1 LTPIT
6 ANPIAVMAKPAT
18 TTIRPENF
26 AASSRMLTAEVLALT
41 TRVEAGGRQD
51 APGACRLGGRHRPTA
66 SAVGS
71 TDAISAPSMFQNTP
85 PAEPVHVGSTAT
97 RAAMTT
103 GVLTD
108 HRDTGATDVDS
119 PVRNETEP
127 ATLAALALARQD
139 PPASLR
145 VTADASKPVCK
156 HYRLWYA

>member
-1 LTPIT
+1 
-6 ANPIAVMAKPAT
+6 MAKPAA

-26 AASSRMLTAEVLALT
+26 AAGSMMLTAEVLALT
-41 TRVEAGGRQD
+41 TSGEAGGRQD
-51 APGACRLGGRHRPTA
+51 APGTSRLGG
-66 SAVGS
+66 SSS
-71 TDAISAPSMFQNTP
+71 TDRVSSGIYGCHLGSFDVPEHA

-108 HRDTGATDVDS
+108 HRDPGATCVDS

-127 ATLAALALARQD
+127 ATLAALALARQVR
-139 PPASLR
+139 PASLR

-156 HYRLWYA
+156 HDRLWYA